1 MRIKAFFGTSEN
13 PVKTHAWIA
22 IAVYVLVTVVKKR
35 LYIDAPLHTI
45 LQISSA
51 TPFEKMPINQL
62 LARMDSEDDPVDN
75 SNQVNLFT

>member
-35 LYIDAPLHTI
+35 LYIMPRSIRSYRFRVRRHSRKCLSTNYLHAWTR
-45 LQISSA
+45 
-51 TPFEKMPINQL
+51 
-62 LARMDSEDDPVDN
+62 RMT
-75 SNQVNLFT
+75 L